1 MATLKKKNFNQIS
14 LFNQTKRSE
23 GEKKIS
29 ETKKLRYEPE
39 NINSATEKNNT
50 SHVKINLGVKNEN
63 KKFD

>member
-1 MATLKKKNFNQIS
+1 MK
-14 LFNQTKRSE
+14 KRSE